1 MFILIYLTFKIKFKM
16 RSLKIKSLKEG
27 MVTAAEVK
35 DRMGRTL
42 LTSGQTITAQN
53 LKTLKAWGIADVAIE
68 DSAAPK
74 KASQEV
80 EEIEIKASPAI
91 VKEQETLFKNSDRRH
106 PAIAELYDVCLSR
119 KVQMQLED

>member
-1 MFILIYLTFKIKFKM
+1 M
-16 RSLKIKSLKEG
+16 RSLKIKSLKVG

-35 DRMGRTL
+35 DRMGRIL

-68 DSAAPK
+68 DSNTTK
-74 KASQEV
+74 KVSQEA
-80 EEIEIKASPAI
+80 EETEIKAPPAI
-91 VKEQETLFKNSDRRH
+91 IKEQESLFKNSDRRH
-106 PAIAELYDVCLSR
+106 PAISELFDVCLSR

>member
-1 MFILIYLTFKIKFKM
+1 MK
-16 RSLKIKSLKEG
+16 SLKIKSLKEG

-53 LKTLKAWGIADVAIE
+53 MKTLKAWGVTDVSIE
-68 DSAAPK
+68 DSEIPK
-74 KASQEV
+74 NVTKEQDDMDV
-80 EEIEIKASPAI
+80 KASPAI
-91 VKEQETLFKNSDRRH
+91 IKEQETLFKYSDKRH

-119 KVQMQLED
+119 KVQLSLEE